1 MKGGGNACGIPAKP
15 KKQFSLVAGFPQSPK
30 SSFSPLRDS
39 RKAQKAVFPHCGIP
53 AKPKKQFSLVAGLPQ
68 SPKSS
73 FSPLRESRK
82 HFQKWIWPLQARCK
96 PYEGLFY
103 RI

>member
-1 MKGGGNACGIPAKP
+1 MEGGGC
-15 KKQFSLVAGFPQSPK
+15 LREFPQVPREMLWR
-30 SSFSPLRDS
+30 LREFPQVPREMPWRLRES
-39 RKAQKAVFPHCGIP
+39 RKSHGKYFGVCG
-53 AKPKKQFSLVAGLPQ
+53 S
-68 SPKSS
+68 
-73 FSPLRESRK
+73 SRK

>member
-1 MKGGGNACGIPAKP
+1 MEGGGCLRESRKAQKVLFPRCGSPAST
-15 KKQFSLVAGFPQSPK
+15 KKQFFPVAGFPQSPK
-30 SSFSPLRDS
+30 SSFSS
-39 RKAQKAVFPHCGIP
+39 
-53 AKPKKQFSLVAGLPQ
+53 
-68 SPKSS
+68 
-73 FSPLRESRK
+73 LRESRK

>member
-1 MKGGGNACGIPAKP
+1 MEGGGCLRESRKSHGKRFGVCGIPAST
-15 KKQFSLVAGFPQSPK
+15 KKQFFLVAGFLQAS
-30 SSFSPLRDS
+30 
-39 RKAQKAVFPHCGIP
+39 
-53 AKPKKQFSLVAGLPQ
+53 
-68 SPKSS
+68 KSS